1 MTPET
6 TTNSY
11 APPPPAVPAASAAEA
26 RVAEL
31 KREADSSEDRTR
43 KALLLYEAGYLTET
57 LLGQPAQAVQHYLGS
72 YNLDHRFRLPL
83 YALLRM
89 FERRRS
95 FKNLTRLYEA
105 ELRSARTPGEKAS
118 ALIDQATLAMI
129 SGGDVELVRACL
141 ERALEQYPASEGGV
155 LLEWNRLANADP
167 EGALSA
173 LLKRVEA
180 SDDAVHRGV
189 LLLEVAAYR
198 ERLGEVAAALE
209 ALRTAALGTH
219 THESFL
225 VALARF
231 ARTHNFVPELVEA
244 TERRAELV
252 GAELAARHHD
262 SSADPALVELL
273 RSHAVAL
280 WYEAARLRCSSLS
293 DAEGALSCVSKAL
306 AMRPD
311 DILLRQTRMLAYDLM
326 EDRQKAADE
335 ARALLGL
342 GIEGEHAAALH
353 FRLAEH
359 ALVQGDTEHARES
372 LMEAIAQAGGSIA
385 AAAILDDLLLD
396 EERHRD
402 RVERRETRAASA
414 DAVRSSRW
422 LLEAAQ
428 IAAHDLKDA
437 SKARELY
444 VRADGKSE
452 GNVEVLREA
461 YGAALELSD
470 AELSRF
476 AIDKL
481 LLRELEDDERA
492 ALVHH
497 RVDVASSPEEAMQLL
512 EAHVG
517 DPRFAAFAPHLARVR
532 AAEAGNFPLLSRA
545 HELLA
550 ERALTPDEQAAHL
563 CAAARAA
570 LRARDVTRAR
580 GLLEHALG
588 RVPGHR
594 YAVALLEEVLRESGE
609 GEQVVALLRRA
620 AESQG
625 DAREA
630 ELSLLLAGAAAEGAG
645 DTAQAAQSYEEAA
658 DRNPASVGPLWALL
672 RLAQRSGDQALELRA
687 REGLAQREAEAQRAG
702 IESLLLGDHYQLVTQ
717 KPELAEHVLSAALSD
732 EETGAHAAVGLLL
745 SPTASRE
752 LRDQASRVLAAR
764 ATGGSS
770 AAWLRELGQGTALR
784 AHDRAA
790 VLDLVE
796 RVASERGEDRWAAWT
811 RASWPLPGAPREH
824 AAALATCAH
833 TTSDPQLAEVL
844 RAEALVASRMADDAR
859 PWAEDLGAAGIGVD
873 APLSPRVAEV
883 VAAHASPIADAALS
897 ARALASAAAQ
907 SVGASHAQLVRAAA
921 RAELRAGN
929 AVESVRG
936 LEQCLADDPDDLAAL
951 ELLRVAARKAGRF
964 ELVATSAEALARRLS
979 GELWAELLEEA
990 AAVRMDQLDDAAG
1003 AEKLLSEVMARHP
1016 KRPITYGRL
1025 HDLIGERGDTERLI
1039 ALIEAR
1045 TELIDEA
1052 EELAPLFYELARLHR
1067 GKGDLDAALDALD
1080 HLSMM
1085 EEHVGGLA
1093 LSVEIHSARENWA
1106 EAVQA
1111 LEALA
1116 GAPGVPPVQR
1126 RLARLGAADFLENR
1140 LNDGSAALVQLEKLV
1155 EDGHGDATLHTRIA
1169 DVAGRLNKLERSAQ
1183 ALLAASDLAKG
1194 EARTELTLR
1203 AAATVARTGDVP
1215 KAVGLYQR
1223 AIEARPG
1230 HVGAV
1235 RALLSLTNDTATRGM
1250 VLSRFETEVR
1260 AEARAQ
1266 PVDAAPLRK
1275 LVALAELR
1283 RDEDV
1288 ALVALTT
1295 LVTIGAANHGERD
1308 AADAAVRRV
1317 FGARPQPAAPLA
1329 LHDLRDLFAPLVDE
1343 KYALFLRTILGA
1355 AADIDHLEPGRFGV
1369 GRSNRVSP
1377 REANQVRD
1385 EAAAMTA
1392 AVGVK
1397 LGDFYVGGDEP
1408 TRVVALPREDEL
1420 ALVVGVGVTAPLSPT
1435 RRYQLAL
1442 QVSGYALASLPLLT
1456 RTPVQSA
1463 RLVFAAMAAAEAPL
1477 PAAVPRDELGELPRT
1492 LSKALP
1498 RKVKKALPELAHT
1511 LPDGGAGAES
1521 HCRTLLRHTRR
1532 LALLLSGDLE
1542 AALESVVGAMPS
1554 QEVIAGSEEALD
1566 LVRTWTGAPMAS
1578 LRKRLGLAR

>member
-6 TTNSY
+6 TTSSY
-11 APPPPAVPAASAAEA
+11 APPPPPAPAISTAEA

-31 KREADSSEDRTR
+31 KREADASEDKTR

-118 ALIDQATLAMI
+118 ALIDQATLAMVN
-129 SGGDVELVRACL
+129 GGDDELVRACL
-141 ERALEQYPASEGGV
+141 ERALEQLPSSEAGV
-155 LLEWNRLANADP
+155 LLEWNRLAAGDA
-167 EGALSA
+167 EGALAA
-173 LLKRVEA
+173 LLRRAEA
-180 SDDAVHRGV
+180 SDDPVHRGT

-198 ERLGEVAAALE
+198 ERMGEVQAALE

-252 GAELAARHHD
+252 GAELGARQAEAD
-262 SSADPALVELL
+262 ADPALIERL
-273 RSHAVAL
+273 RAHAVAL
-280 WYEAARLRCSSLS
+280 WYEAARLRCTSLS
-293 DAEGALSCVSKAL
+293 DAEGALACVSRAL
-306 AMRPD
+306 SMRPD

-335 ARALLGL
+335 ARALLSL

-359 ALVQGDTEHARES
+359 ALVQGDSEAARES

-402 RVERRETRAASA
+402 RVERRESRAASA
-414 DAVRSSRW
+414 DALRASRW

-437 SKARELY
+437 AKARELY
-444 VRADGKSE
+444 SRADAKTE
-452 GNVEVLREA
+452 GNMEVLREA

-470 AELSRF
+470 AELARF
-476 AIDKL
+476 AIDRL
-481 LLRELEDDERA
+481 LARELEDDERA

-497 RVDVASSPEEAMQLL
+497 RLEVASTPEEAMALL
-512 EAHVG
+512 DEQVA
-517 DPRFAAFAPHLARVR
+517 DPRLSAFAPHLARVR
-532 AAEAGNFPLLSRA
+532 AAESGNFPLLSRA

-550 ERALTPDEQAAHL
+550 ERALTPDEQVAHL
-563 CAAARAA
+563 CAAARAS
-570 LRARDVTRAR
+570 LRARDVPRAR
-580 GLLEHALG
+580 GLLEHALA
-588 RVPGHR
+588 RLPGHR
-594 YAVALLEEVLRESGE
+594 YAVALLEEVLREGGE

-645 DTAQAAQSYEEAA
+645 DTSQAAQSYEEAA
-658 DRNPASVGPLWALL
+658 DRNPSSIGPLWALL

-687 REGLAQREAEAQRAG
+687 REGLAQREVALGRAG
-702 IESLLLGDHYQLVTQ
+702 IESLLLGDHYDLVSD
-717 KPELAEHVLSAALSD
+717 KPELAEHVLASALADDDTS
-732 EETGAHAAVGLLL
+732 THAAVGLLL
-745 SPTASRE
+745 SPTASAE
-752 LRDQASRVLAAR
+752 LREQATRLLAGR
-764 ATGGSS
+764 AASGS
-770 AAWLRELGQGTALR
+770 AAGWLRQLGQSVALR
-784 AHDRAA
+784 GQDRTQ
-790 VLDLVE
+790 VLELVE
-796 RVASERGEDRWAAWT
+796 RVASERGDDRWAAWA
-811 RASWPLPGAPREH
+811 RASWPLPGAPRTH
-824 AAALATCAH
+824 AAALATFAH
-833 TTSDPQLAEVL
+833 TTTDAALAEAL
-844 RAEALVASRMADDAR
+844 RAEALIASRLADESR
-859 PWAEDLGAAGIGVD
+859 PWADDLAAVGLSVDGA
-873 APLSPRVAEV
+873 LSPEVAEA
-883 VAAHASPIADAALS
+883 VASHASPVTDAALC
-897 ARALASAAAQ
+897 ARAFSGAAQ
-907 SVGASHAQLVRAAA
+907 RASGETRGQLLRAAA
-921 RAELRAGN
+921 RAEQRAGN
-929 AVESVRG
+929 AVEAVRA
-936 LEQCLADDPDDLAAL
+936 LEERLAVDPDDLAAL

-964 ELVATSAEALARRLS
+964 ELVASSAETLGQKLS

-990 AAVRMDQLDDAAG
+990 AAVRMDMLDDAEG
-1003 AEKLLSEVMARHP
+1003 AERLLVEVMARHP
-1016 KRPITYGRL
+1016 KRPIAYGRL
-1025 HDLIGERGDTERLI
+1025 HDLVGERGDTERLI
-1039 ALIEAR
+1039 ELIEAR
-1045 TELIDEA
+1045 TELVDEA
-1052 EELAPLFYELARLHR
+1052 EELSPLFYELARLHR

-1080 HLSMM
+1080 HLMM
-1085 EEHVGGLA
+1085 LEDHVGGLA
-1093 LSVEIHSARENWA
+1093 LSVEIHTARENWS

-1116 GAPGVPPVQR
+1116 VAPGVPPVQR

-1140 LNDGSAALVQLEKLV
+1140 LSDGEAALAQLEKLV
-1155 EDGHGDATLHTRIA
+1155 EEGHGDATLHTRIA
-1169 DVAGRLNKLERSAQ
+1169 DVAGRLGKLERAAQ
-1183 ALLAASDLAKG
+1183 ALLSASELAKG
-1194 EARTELTLR
+1194 ETRTELTLR
-1203 AAATVARTGDVP
+1203 AAATVARTGDAN
-1215 KAVGLYQR
+1215 KAIGLYQR

-1235 RALLSLTNDTATRGM
+1235 RALLSLTNDAATRSST
-1250 VLSRFETEVR
+1250 LARFETEVR

-1266 PVDAAPLRK
+1266 PLDAAPLRK

-1295 LVTIGAANHGERD
+1295 LVTIGAANHAERD
-1308 AADAAVRRV
+1308 QADAAVRRV
-1317 FGARPQPAAPLA
+1317 FGARPHPDAPLS
-1329 LHDLRDLFAPLVDE
+1329 LSDLRELLAPLVDDR
-1343 KYALFLRTILGA
+1343 YGQLLRTILGA
-1355 AADIDHLEPGRFGV
+1355 AAEIDHLEPGRFGV
-1369 GRSNRVSP
+1369 GRGQRVSP

-1385 EAAAMTA
+1385 EAAAMTSA
-1392 AVGVK
+1392 LGVK

-1408 TRVVALPREDEL
+1408 TRVVALPRDDEL
-1420 ALVVGVGVTAPLSPT
+1420 ALLVGVGVTAPLSPT

-1442 QVSGYALASLPLLT
+1442 QVAGYALGSLPLLT

-1463 RLVFAAMAAAEAPL
+1463 RLAFAALAAAEAPL
-1477 PAAVPRDELGELPRT
+1477 PAQVAREELGELPRT

-1498 RKVKKALPELAHT
+1498 RKVKKALPELAHA
-1511 LPDGGAGAES
+1511 LPDGGVGTET
-1521 HCRTLLRHTRR
+1521 HCRTVLRHTRR

-1542 AALESVVGAMPS
+1542 SALESVVGAMPS
-1554 QEVIAGSEEALD
+1554 QEVIGGSEEALD